1 MKTNVTLEQ
10 ALSKACKGLQKKM
23 MYSIEL
29 LRKAERLALAYGVGG
44 NNGYYLAFSA
54 GKDSQALYHIAELA
68 GVKFDAHMNL
78 TSVDPPE
85 VIRFVKQAYPEVD
98 LIKPKKSIYQLAVEK
113 AILPTMRVRWCCAE
127 YKEKSG
133 AGRVTLIGIRHQ
145 ESARRAKRN
154 EVEISGRKFSGTLEG
169 LDEYRQELKA
179 KRARRKSKKDG
190 VNITNAD
197 QEQTLGC
204 ISGKESILISPI
216 IHWTEEDVWEF
227 LNKVM
232 EVPHCS
238 LYDEGWH
245 RIGCIGCPMSSAKQK
260 QIENTRYPHVKRNW
274 IKAIKAI
281 RGGQNSFQATFG
293 GTSKQIGC
301 QSETSEDYSGHRRLD
316 CPPRPQTLAQQQ
328 FYGGGE
334 LGSTNQTPTKRTSG
348 RQTEQDGHRT
358 GGTPFSKHK
367 YTNKNQ
373 LRSVERGG
381 FSQSSSSDRLT
392 DEQMEDLIAE
402 NIYDWWISG
411 KSYKKWYADKFLQQK
426 FDF

>member
-1 MKTNVTLEQ
+1 MKTNITLEQ
-10 ALSKACKGLQKKM
+10 ALEKASRRLRDKMICSVNLLQK
-23 MYSIEL
+23 
-29 LRKAERLALAYGVGG
+29 AEKIALAYGGK
-44 NNGYYLAFSA
+44 NNGYYLAFSG
-54 GKDSQALYHIAELA
+54 GKDSQALYHITELA
-68 GVKFDAHMNL
+68 CVKFDAHMNL

-85 VIRFVKQAYPEVD
+85 VIRFVKQSYPEVD
-98 LIKPKKSIYQLAVEK
+98 LIKPKKSIYQYAVEK
-113 AILPTMRVRWCCAE
+113 EILPTMRVRWCCAE
-127 YKEKSG
+127 YKEMSG

-145 ESARRAKRN
+145 ESSRRAKRN
-154 EVEISGRKFSGTLEG
+154 EVEISSRKYSGTLEG

-245 RIGCIGCPMSSAKQK
+245 RLGCIGCPMSSRKQK
-260 QIENTRYPHVKRNW
+260 IIEIQRYPHVKRNW

-281 RGGQNSFQATFG
+281 RGGKIPSRLHLVEHQSRLDANQKRQRIAQDTCGWIAHPDPEHWLGQNEQESTTEC
-293 GTSKQIGC
+293 GTS
-301 QSETSEDYSGHRRLD
+301 
-316 CPPRPQTLAQQQ
+316 
-328 FYGGGE
+328 
-334 LGSTNQTPTKRTSG
+334 
-348 RQTEQDGHRT
+348 
-358 GGTPFSKHK
+358 
-367 YTNKNQ
+367 
-373 LRSVERGG
+373 G

-392 DEQMEDLIAE
+392 DEQREDLIAE

-411 KSYKKWYADKFLQQK
+411 KSYKKWYADKFLQLK
-426 FDF
+426 FDLSEDDET